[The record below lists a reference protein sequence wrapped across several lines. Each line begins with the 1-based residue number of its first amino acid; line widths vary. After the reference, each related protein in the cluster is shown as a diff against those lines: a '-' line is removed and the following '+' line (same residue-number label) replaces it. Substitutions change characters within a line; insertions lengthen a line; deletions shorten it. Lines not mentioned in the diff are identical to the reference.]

1 MVSVLTASDL
11 VMFRSLCT
19 YFHDSIVPI
28 FYAVLPEGAEITGTD
43 FCSSPL
49 HTAFTLLA
57 YMCFLR
63 YRVSLLIVLSC
74 CTALWWKLEL
84 LFIIYAA
91 FLENIYFAPVHV
103 LNAHHPVQNFHKI
116 FTSKHHNVPHVGHI
130 TLQSVWLRT
139 FPLMAE
145 SFFYTE
151 MYKKRK
157 NKMNQKTS
165 RLILIGPSRC
175 TSAVYPLHVFSKWS
189 LTLEKQGSHTVQLSD
204 FSSIFTEVLEIME

>member
-1 MVSVLTASDL
+1 M
-11 VMFRSLCT
+11 
-19 YFHDSIVPI
+19 PI

-43 FCSSPL
+43 FCSSRL

-63 YRVSLLIVLSC
+63 YVLSC

-103 LNAHHPVQNFHKI
+103 LNAHHPTVQNFHKI

-139 FPLMAE
+139 FRLMAE
-145 SFFYTE
+145 SFFILKCI
-151 MYKKRK
+151 KKKEQNEPKNEQININRAEQMHQCCLSTACLLKVKLNLRK
-157 NKMNQKTS
+157 A
-165 RLILIGPSRC
+165 RLTHTTALRFQLNFYR
-175 TSAVYPLHVFSKWS
+175 SAWDHGINNHP
-189 LTLEKQGSHTVQLSD
+189 
-204 FSSIFTEVLEIME
+204 FTR

>member
-1 MVSVLTASDL
+1 MHWFPWQHHAY
-11 VMFRSLCT
+11 FLCSAARGRRD
-19 YFHDSIVPI
+19 H
-28 FYAVLPEGAEITGTD
+28 GTD

-103 LNAHHPVQNFHKI
+103 LNAHHPTVQNFHKI

-151 MYKKRK
+151 MYKKERTK
-157 NKMNQKTS
+157 RTKEQ
-165 RLILIGPSRC
+165 
-175 TSAVYPLHVFSKWS
+175 A
-189 LTLEKQGSHTVQLSD
+189 D
-204 FSSIFTEVLEIME
+204 

>member
-1 MVSVLTASDL
+1 M
-11 VMFRSLCT
+11 
-19 YFHDSIVPI
+19 PI

-43 FCSSPL
+43 FCSSRL

-63 YRVSLLIVLSC
+63 YVLSC

-91 FLENIYFAPVHV
+91 FLENIYFAPVLV
-103 LNAHHPVQNFHKI
+103 LNAHHPTVQNFHKI

-145 SFFYTE
+145 SFFILKCI
-151 MYKKRK
+151 KKKEQNEPK
-157 NKMNQKTS
+157 NKQININRGRSEHMHQCYVYLLHFFSLKKKMSEQKPDISSSPYNTS
-165 RLILIGPSRC
+165 LPHSSLPTKSLLLAAGS
-175 TSAVYPLHVFSKWS
+175 SVYGLLV
-189 LTLEKQGSHTVQLSD
+189 
-204 FSSIFTEVLEIME
+204 SS

>member
-1 MVSVLTASDL
+1 MVSVLTASDF

-19 YFHDSIVPI
+19 DFHDSIMPI

-43 FCSSPL
+43 FCSSRL

-103 LNAHHPVQNFHKI
+103 LNAHHPTVQNFHKI

-145 SFFYTE
+145 SFFILKCI
-151 MYKKRK
+151 KKERT
-157 NKMNQKTS
+157 KTS

-175 TSAVYPLHVFSKWS
+175 TSAVYLMHVFSKWS
-189 LTLEKQGSHTVQLSD
+189 LTLEKQGSHTLQLSD